1 MSQVFFQL
9 AGKKFLHYKVCSRKR
24 QSRKASKV
32 LLLYF
37 CFLSFQEL
45 ATVMRSLGQNP
56 TEAELQDMINEVDI
70 DGSGSIE
77 FNEFLTM
84 MSKKIKENE
93 SSNDI
98 REAFRVFDRN
108 GDGYISAEELSQVMS
123 TLGENL
129 TQDEIDEMIREAD
142 LDGDGKVGYDEF
154 ATMMSH
160 KGSA

>member
-1 MSQVFFQL
+1 M
-9 AGKKFLHYKVCSRKR
+9 FLYSDY
-24 QSRKASKV
+24 
-32 LLLYF
+32 LL
-37 CFLSFQEL
+37 QEL

-77 FNEFLTM
+77 FNEFITM

-98 REAFRVFDRN
+98 REAFRVFDRD
-108 GDGYISAEELSQVMS
+108 GDGFISAEELSQVML
-123 TLGENL
+123 TLGESL